1 MDDAA
6 GTTTRTSWVRQRG
19 DLLAVL
25 ALIIASF
32 VFVADQVAEHEMIS
46 PIDEY
51 QYIGYYAVVADQ
63 GMVRQ
68 GEAMP
73 FYTRHYMACNGI
85 RHVPE
90 MAPNRAA
97 CRAPDN
103 KDHPIGGGTTADL
116 YTPLYFISTRVLAQP
131 FIWAGLSF
139 VDAGRAVGGVWLGL
153 GAVFLFLALRRARVP
168 VPVALG
174 LGLVLVGSLPAY
186 WSTTYIST
194 DAPALAAGAL
204 AAWLTLRA
212 LDGVRG
218 SLVLLPVAAAVATLF
233 KLQNVIGFVAAAAV
247 LLLAVAF
254 GVGGDDSRPSSRARA
269 FLRDRRTI
277 SAVMVVVAPVVAQA
291 IWLAIRSALAVGP
304 APTLGEAVPLVW
316 QNVVSELGNFLPFIA
331 QGALPPSVSGP
342 ASVPV
347 FLIGTVL
354 AVGGAVGLAMS
365 KGVESRDRI
374 VGASTV
380 VVTIAAAPA
389 LAVVIGVTAGLYIPL
404 PTRYGHTMFP
414 WAILCAGL
422 LMDTRRPWARYAVL
436 GLGLVTWSIALMA
449 GEG

>member
-1 MDDAA
+1 MDDAVA
-6 GTTTRTSWVRQRG
+6 TTTRTSWVRQRS
-19 DLLAVL
+19 DFLAAL

-32 VFVADQVAEHEMIS
+32 VFVTDQVTEHEMIS

-73 FYTRHYMACNGI
+73 FFTRRYMACNGI

-90 MAPNRAA
+90 MAPNRVA

-116 YTPLYFISTRVLAQP
+116 YTPLYFLSTRALAQP
-131 FIWAGLSF
+131 LVWAGVPF
-139 VDAGRAVGGVWLGL
+139 VDAGRAVGGVWLSL
-153 GAVFLFLALRRARVP
+153 GAVFLYLALRRARVP
-168 VPVALG
+168 TPVALG

-194 DAPALAAGAL
+194 DAPALAAGAM

-218 SLVLLPVAAAVATLF
+218 ALILLPVAAAVATLF
-233 KLQNVIGFVAAAAV
+233 KLQNVIGFAAAAAV
-247 LLLAVAF
+247 LLLAAAF
-254 GVGGDDSRPSSRARA
+254 GSESDDRRPLTRSRA
-269 FLRDRRTI
+269 FFRDRRTI
-277 SAVMVVVAPVVAQA
+277 TAVMVLVAPVAAQA
-291 IWLAIRSALAVGP
+291 IWLAIRAALAVGP
-304 APTLGEAVPLVW
+304 SPTLGEAVPLAW

-331 QGALPPSVSGP
+331 QGALPPSVTGP

-354 AVGGAVGLAMS
+354 AVGGAAGLAMS
-365 KGVESRDRI
+365 KGVEARHRM

-380 VVTIAAAPA
+380 LVTILAAPA

-414 WAILCAGL
+414 WALLCAGL

-436 GLGLVTWSIALMA
+436 GLGVMTWCIALMA